1 MNHDTMNPFGG
12 VARKILGRSGKTG
25 TKEDSEAKRS
35 GFHLAGF
42 HCLPMKLVRFGK
54 LLTLITFFGLS
65 IGAGAQALPTL
76 KVVVQDEILSFQLD
90 VEQGKDSWILQHSS
104 DGERWEDVIFLVKL
118 SLEEDLEIE
127 IARKILPGGV
137 AKAGFFRA
145 AKILGDD
152 PLYRRFLESWV
163 KWKTADLSSY
173 SYRVSLSQGGLS
185 SDVRYTVVD
194 GEVASF
200 EVIEIFP
207 DIISPAEDTTIDD
220 FFEKIRRARDQGAVI
235 IDVTWDQ
242 DLGFPTT
249 GYIDLDERL
258 ADEEQGWTISEV
270 TPRN

>member
-1 MNHDTMNPFGG
+1 
-12 VARKILGRSGKTG
+12 
-25 TKEDSEAKRS
+25 
-35 GFHLAGF
+35 
-42 HCLPMKLVRFGK
+42 
-54 LLTLITFFGLS
+54 
-65 IGAGAQALPTL
+65 
-76 KVVVQDEILSFQLD
+76 
-90 VEQGKDSWILQHSS
+90 
-104 DGERWEDVIFLVKL
+104 
-118 SLEEDLEIE
+118 
-127 IARKILPGGV
+127 
-137 AKAGFFRA
+137 
-145 AKILGDD
+145 D